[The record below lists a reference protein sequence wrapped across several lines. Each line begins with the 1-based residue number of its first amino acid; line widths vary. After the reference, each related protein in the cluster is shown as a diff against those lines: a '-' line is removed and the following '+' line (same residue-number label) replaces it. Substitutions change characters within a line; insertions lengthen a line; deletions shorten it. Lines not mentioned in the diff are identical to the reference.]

1 MKQEYDNEMRG
12 VLFANK
18 ERTKDSQPQAK
29 GSCQVDGVEYWISAW
44 TNEAKSGQKYQ
55 SLSFQRKDEVHA
67 KGTAQA
73 KAAMEPEGFSD
84 LEDDIP
90 F

>member
-1 MKQEYDNEMRG
+1 MSDQQYDNEGRG

-29 GSCQVDGVEYWISAW
+29 GSCQLEGVEYWVSAW
-44 TNEAKSGQKYQ
+44 TQTSKAGVKYQ
-55 SLSFQRKDEVHA
+55 SLSYQRKDEAHA
-67 KGTAQA
+67 KGAAEA
-73 KAAMEPEGFSD
+73 KAAMAPAPD
-84 LEDDIP
+84 IIDDDIP

>member
-1 MKQEYDNEMRG
+1 MSDQQYDNEGRG
-12 VLFANK
+12 VLFKNK

-29 GSCQVDGVEYWISAW
+29 GSCQLEGVEYWVSAW
-44 TNEAKSGQKYQ
+44 TQESKAGQRYQ

-67 KGTAQA
+67 KGAAEA
-73 KAAMEPEGFSD
+73 KAAMAPAEDF
-84 LEDDIP
+84 EDDIP